1 MVLCAALALML
12 QAEPKLTYQTSA
24 QPIEQLL
31 GELSKQAGTK
41 LLVSTNLR
49 AEPLVVRFQAVPL
62 QEALSRIAKA
72 TSAEWQ
78 ELPQGGLRL
87 TRTDAITQRLEREA
101 LQKRI
106 EQLAPH
112 LQKIRSELDAEPP
125 MNEERAKMFAT
136 KMASSW
142 ESAQRDQYDHGSY
155 MAALGSGPWSPHER
169 ALKQVLVA
177 LDPSRLATIERATS
191 RVFSNSPTEFQEEL
205 PQELCNEI
213 LEEYGRAR
221 DLIREELIKEGMD
234 GDKYRENAYAAVL
247 LVNNLHET
255 ENPTRLVLIVES
267 DELGSLTAKLV
278 GADDEGREFFLE
290 SRRLVD
296 NEPVY
301 HDSPQLKARL
311 TELNNHPGIEPGD
324 FLTDLSGLL
333 RDFQS
338 KPDSARIAQRTL
350 DRILDPEAYDPLAPM
365 GELLIRWA
373 ELENKNLVAYPP
385 DSLLGT
391 SFALAQGKSVKIPL
405 LVDLIGTYWGET
417 SLDDG
422 WIETKP
428 SFPLEALEERAPR
441 EALGMFFR
449 RSAEEGFLSI
459 ENQVEFARACGSQ
472 KPMMSA
478 LVFFCV
484 GRSQT
489 NIADWDVLRLAATFE
504 DSDRQVLKVGTPLS
518 SLPVVAQDAFLKVL
532 LNKEGWGV
540 ERSSHGGPFAGT
552 LLAEP
557 TEFLAGAGGNYRV
570 FLKQRTE
577 PKFWLRYAD
586 DSQMLHHQMMD
597 LNSLAGMM
605 YWEERQP
612 GEYKCLAVGEIGV
625 NKLAFQASANGRLKQ
640 FELQEFK
647 TPTALH
653 PMDSLPADL
662 RAKLSAE
669 MALVAREHE
678 KRMQGSPQ

>member
-12 QAEPKLTYQTSA
+12 QKEPVLTYETPAQT
-24 QPIEQLL
+24 IEKVLL
-31 GELSKQAGTK
+31 ALSKQAGTP
-41 LLVSTNLR
+41 LLASTELR
-49 AEPLVVRFQAVPL
+49 DEPLVVRFGAVPL
-62 QEALSRIAKA
+62 SEAKARIAKV

-78 ELPQGGLRL
+78 QLPQGGWRL
-87 TRTDAITQRLEREA
+87 TRTDAITQRLEREE

-106 EQLAPH
+106 QL
-112 LQKIRSELDAEPP
+112 LQPPLDKLRQELASEPP

-136 KMASSW
+136 KMAASW
-142 ESAQRDQYDHGSY
+142 EAAQRDQFDHGSY

-169 ALKQVLVA
+169 ALMQVLVA
-177 LDPSRLATIERATS
+177 LDPARLATIERASS

-213 LEEYGRAR
+213 LGEYGRAR
-221 DLIREELIKEGMD
+221 NLIREELMKEGMD
-234 GDKYRENAYAAVL
+234 GDKYKENAYAAVL
-247 LVNNLHET
+247 HVNNWHEA
-255 ENPTRLVLIVES
+255 ENPARLVLIVES

-278 GADDEGREFFLE
+278 GADDEGQEVFVE

-311 TELNNHPGIEPGD
+311 TELNNHPGIEPGY

-333 RDFQS
+333 KDFQS

-350 DRILDPEAYDPLAPM
+350 DRILDPEAYDPLAPI
-365 GELLIRWA
+365 GELLIGWA
-373 ELENKNLVAYPP
+373 ELENKSLVAYPP
-385 DSLLGT
+385 DSFLGT

-405 LVDLIGTYWGET
+405 LVELMSTYWGET
-417 SLDDG
+417 NLDDG
-422 WIETKP
+422 WIEARP

-441 EALGMFFR
+441 EALGMFLR

-459 ENQVEFARACGSQ
+459 ENQVELAKACGPQ

-478 LVFFCV
+478 LVFLCV

-489 NIADWDVLRLAATFE
+489 SMADWDVLRLTATFE
-504 DSDRQVLKVGTPLS
+504 EPEMQALKVGTPLS
-518 SLPVVAQDAFLKVL
+518 SLPVVVQEAFLKVL

-540 ERSSHGGPFAGT
+540 ERSSHGGPFGGT

-557 TEFLAGAGGNYRV
+557 TEFLAGAGGNYRL
-570 FLKQRTE
+570 FLRQRTE

-586 DSQMLHHQMMD
+586 ESQLSHHQMMD

-612 GEYKCLAVGEIGV
+612 GEYKCLAVAEMGV
-625 NKLAFQASANGRLKQ
+625 NKLALQASVNGRLKQ
-640 FELQEFK
+640 FELQEFR
-647 TPTALH
+647 TPTVLH
-653 PMDSLPADL
+653 PMDSLPDDL

-669 MALVAREHE
+669 MAVVAREHE
-678 KRMQGSPQ
+678 KRMQGSP